1 VGLFKRSIR
10 PEANVEKSRAIKT
23 KKGWMMTGKS
33 SIERRQ
39 PDDGTLR
46 DLVRRIVESVKP
58 RRIILFGSA
67 VRGGMGPDSDLDL
80 LVVMPD
86 GSHRRR
92 TTQAIYRNLSGLG
105 VAKDVVVVTESDVR
119 EHGENPS
126 LVLCPALQ
134 HGRELYHAPG

>member
-1 VGLFKRSIR
+1 
-10 PEANVEKSRAIKT
+10 
-23 KKGWMMTGKS
+23 MTRNT

-39 PDDGTLR
+39 PDEKTLD
-46 DLVRRIVESVKP
+46 DLVRRIVESVGP

-67 VRGGMGPDSDLDL
+67 VSGGMGPDSDIDL

-92 TTQAIYRNLSGLG
+92 TAQAIYRRLSGLG

-119 EHGENPS
+119 KHGDDPS

-134 HGRELYHAPG
+134 HGKELYRAAG

>member
-1 VGLFKRSIR
+1 M
-10 PEANVEKSRAIKT
+10 EKSRVT
-23 KKGWMMTGKS
+23 KKKKGRMMTGNT

-39 PDDGTLR
+39 PDDRTLR
-46 DLVRRIVESVKP
+46 DLVRRIVESVRP
-58 RRIILFGSA
+58 NRIVLFGSA
-67 VRGGMGPDSDLDL
+67 VSGGMGPDSDLDL

-92 TTQAIYRNLSGLG
+92 TAQAIYRGLSGLG
-105 VAKDVVVVTESDVR
+105 VAKDVVVVTERDVR

-134 HGRELYHAPG
+134 HGRELYHARR